1 MKKETLAI
9 VVGGGPAPG
18 INGVISSVTIEAT
31 NLRKKVLGII
41 GGFRYISQGMEE
53 MIKELKVSDV
63 SRIHTS
69 GGSILGTSRVNPTKD
84 PKKMK
89 NVLNLLHKYEVK
101 YLVTIGGD
109 DTATTSSK
117 IAESVGGKIKVV
129 HVPKTIDNDLPL
141 PDNMPT
147 FGFETARYAGTKI
160 VSNLME
166 DAKTITRWYFVI
178 SMGRYTGHLALGIGK
193 AAGAT
198 LVIIPEEFKRY
209 KKVNLA
215 TVTDILEG
223 AIIKRRAMGR
233 DDGVAVIAEG
243 VAEKIGEE
251 NLIKAL
257 SRLEKDE
264 HGHVRLSE
272 IDLGKILRTE
282 VRERLLQRGIDITI
296 VNTNVGYELRS
307 APPIPF
313 DIEYTRNLGY
323 GAVIFLFKGGS
334 NAVIAYRSGKLCPVP
349 FSKIIDP
356 STGRARVRYV
366 DIKSESYEVAK
377 AYMIRLKKEDFK
389 DRTQIEKLSRAGNLT
404 PDEFDNRFRYIAI

>member
-31 NLRKKVLGII
+31 NLGKRVIGIT
-41 GGFRYISQGMEE
+41 GGFRYISQGMDE
-53 MIKELKVSDV
+53 MVKELNVSDV
-63 SRIHTS
+63 SRIHTN

-84 PKKMK
+84 AEKMK
-89 NVLNLLHKYEVK
+89 NVLETLSRFDVK

-117 IAESVGGKIKVV
+117 IAEALGGKIKVA

-147 FGFETARYAGTKI
+147 FGFETARHTGTKI

-178 SMGRYTGHLALGIGK
+178 AMGRYTGHLALGIGK

-198 LVIIPEEFKRY
+198 LVIIPEEFQQSEQI
-209 KKVNLA
+209 NLT

-223 AIIKRRAMGR
+223 AIIERRAMGR

-243 VAEKIGEE
+243 VAGKIGEK
-251 NLIKAL
+251 NLTKAL

-272 IDLGKILRTE
+272 IDLGKILKTE
-282 VRERLLQRGIDITI
+282 VKNSLKKRGIDITI
-296 VNTNVGYELRS
+296 VNTDVGYELRS
-307 APPIPF
+307 APPIPY

-323 GAVIFLFKGGS
+323 GAVRFLSQGGT
-334 NAVIAYRSGKLCPVP
+334 NAVIAYRSGKLSPVP
-349 FSKIIDP
+349 FSEIIDP
-356 STGRARVRYV
+356 ETGRARIRLV

-377 AYMIRLKKEDFK
+377 AYMIRLKKEDFE
-389 DRTQIEKLSRAGNLT
+389 DRERIEKLAEAGNLT
-404 PDEFDNRFRYIAI
+404 PEEFEKRFRKVAI